1 MIIIYN
7 YNSYDIYNN
16 YNIYNYNDYIY
27 NYIYIYKYI
36 YIYIS
41 RRVIMTEYTPS
52 KNVSTTVF
60 FNLFSLTL

>member
-27 NYIYIYKYI
+27 NYIYI
-36 YIYIS
+36 
-41 RRVIMTEYTPS
+41 
-52 KNVSTTVF
+52 
-60 FNLFSLTL
+60 